1 MTTEMQ
7 EIKELLGVCES
18 RDPTDV
24 NRAHLKK
31 LVRELKQRNDQ
42 MTQEVKELEKIVEQL
57 KSGRYNEME
66 AGRHMSRDELDRLK
80 RQLED
85 AERAREDALK
95 ENSRVKS
102 EADKIS

>member
-1 MTTEMQ
+1 M
-7 EIKELLGVCES
+7 
-18 RDPTDV
+18 
-24 NRAHLKK
+24 
-31 LVRELKQRNDQ
+31 
-42 MTQEVKELEKIVEQL
+42 EVKELEKVVEQL
-57 KSGRYNEME
+57 KAGRYNEME